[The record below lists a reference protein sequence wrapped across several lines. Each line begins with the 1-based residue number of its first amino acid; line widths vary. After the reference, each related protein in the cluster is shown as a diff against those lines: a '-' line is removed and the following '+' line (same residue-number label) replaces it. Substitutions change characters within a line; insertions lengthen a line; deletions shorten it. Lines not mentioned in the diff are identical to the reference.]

1 VAVTPEQRRASAERW
16 LIVATGIIAST
27 ALLLFARSSRPES
40 GDVVS
45 VAVTVVPRDS
55 TGLACDSTAS
65 IGGLRCTHAAGKPV
79 SSLAP
84 PLRPYVTV
92 RRELVLLSGVFE
104 SPNVKDWL
112 NQAVRQHNSGRVTVV
127 CKVELLPTPGKVGV
141 RFGGR
146 GPFAQ
151 QQQPILAGRIR
162 ECRVKAAKQS
172 PSHGP

>member
-1 VAVTPEQRRASAERW
+1 VAVTPKQRGTSTERW
-16 LIVATGIIAST
+16 LFVAAGMIAST
-27 ALLLFARSSRPES
+27 ALLLLARSSGTES
-40 GDVVS
+40 GDVVR

-55 TGLACDSTAS
+55 TSLACDSAS
-65 IGGLRCTHAAGKPV
+65 PIGGLRCTHAAGKPV

-112 NQAVRQHNSGRVTVV
+112 GQAVRQHDGGRVTLN
-127 CKVELLPTPGKVGV
+127 CEVELLPSPGKVGV

-151 QQQPILAGRIR
+151 QQPILAGRIR
-162 ECRVKAAKQS
+162 ECRVKALT
-172 PSHGP
+172 